1 MSDPPSICSC
11 ERYGITRKGDRVKLD
26 CGGSRCG
33 YMTESSE
40 ASCSEESDSDEE
52 YRQARAGVRRQGIV
66 VRR

>member
-52 YRQARAGVRRQGIV
+52 YRRARAGVRRQGIV